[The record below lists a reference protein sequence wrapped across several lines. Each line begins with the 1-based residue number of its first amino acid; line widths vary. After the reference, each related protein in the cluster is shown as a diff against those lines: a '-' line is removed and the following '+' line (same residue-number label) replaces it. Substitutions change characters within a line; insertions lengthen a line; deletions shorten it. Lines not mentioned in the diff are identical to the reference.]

1 MTGQLVADCETAN
14 QLRIAGTEEALHHSL
29 RRLDATEPRC
39 AACARHVCAHRHPAL
54 TVEDTVITTRDE
66 DFIRFVLEDTASR
79 RVAEEQFYAAM
90 DGSAA

>member
-1 MTGQLVADCETAN
+1 M
-14 QLRIAGTEEALHHSL
+14 
-29 RRLDATEPRC
+29 
-39 AACARHVCAHRHPAL
+39 